1 MHLWD
6 YDKKQLRNT
15 TKGIR
20 FQLERMINFGT
31 AGKRMKK
38 TLLKKHFPFLRI
50 DPKKKEFLKF
60 LLWNQ

>member
-6 YDKKQLRNT
+6 YDKKQIQNT

-31 AGKRMKK
+31 NGKRINK
-38 TLLKKHFPFLRI
+38 TILKKHFPFLHL